1 MNDIRIV
8 GTIALAIMIVIC
20 AIGMEWET
28 KAQNFLLAIIVA
40 AIFNFVIGSIFGP
53 STPTQAAEGFIGF
66 SSKIL
71 CDCLLNAFYFM
82 IFFLEKNPTVL
93 ILYFQLKSFGPIGA
107 LTIDTAKN
115 LIKAFL
121 VYLLYSF
128 QVVSEGKYKFCAKNS
143 IFMRNI

>member
-53 STPTQAAEGFIGF
+53 STPTQTAEGFIGF
-66 SSKIL
+66 SCKIL
-71 CDCLLNAFYFM
+71 CDCLLNA
-82 IFFLEKNPTVL
+82 
-93 ILYFQLKSFGPIGA
+93 S
-107 LTIDTAKN
+107 
-115 LIKAFL
+115 
-121 VYLLYSF
+121 
-128 QVVSEGKYKFCAKNS
+128 
-143 IFMRNI
+143 